1 MANRKVSM
9 LRIRK
14 LIQLTSRGLSQRK
27 ISKEVKMGRNIVS
40 MYLGQIEQT
49 GQSYQAL
56 LALDD
61 ADLGRL
67 LLPSAKEI
75 PKDERYSILEPL
87 LSGYAKELGRT
98 GVTKLLL
105 WEEYRSDYPQGYGY
119 TQFKRYLNHY
129 ISNRKP
135 SFHNQH
141 IAGREMQVDFAGDP
155 LYVTD
160 KRTGERKSCPVL
172 VCTLPFSGRTFA
184 IALYDARQEA
194 FYYGLNRAVAYFGGI
209 TESVK
214 SDNMRQWVKRANRY
228 EPTFNDATIRWGLHY
243 QTELTATR
251 VAKPKDK
258 AHVECHVNIVYQRVY
273 ARSRNEVFHSLE
285 ALNARMLEL
294 LDEHNSKPMQGHPYS
309 RNDRFLME
317 EKQLLRPLPRDPF
330 LFKFRKEFTVNSTYH
345 TQISPE
351 QHFYSIPH
359 QYIGYKAVIIY
370 DYQNVEVYIGLERIA
385 FHPRSY
391 VRGGYTTNP
400 DHMPEH
406 HRAYRRSQEYNADYY
421 LRKAA
426 YIGPAAKEA
435 VTRILSSKVFVQQAY
450 GSCAGV
456 ISLVRKYPADRIEA
470 ACCRAISSPVVTYT
484 MVKRIL
490 EKELDTVSKDPNPS
504 TPLPEHDNIRG
515 ASAYN

>member
-1 MANRKVSM
+1 M

-14 LIQLTSRGLSQRK
+14 LIQLASRGLSQRK
-27 ISKEVKMGRNIVS
+27 ISKEMRMGRNIVS
-40 MYLGQIEQT
+40 MYLEQIKRT
-49 GQSYQAL
+49 GKPCQSL

-61 ADLGRL
+61 ASLAAL
-67 LLPSAKEI
+67 LSPPAK
-75 PKDERYSILEPL
+75 PTPVDERFCNLEPL
-87 LSGYAKELGRT
+87 LSVYAKELKRT

-105 WEEYRSDYPQGYGY
+105 WEEYRNDFADGYGY
-119 TQFKRYLNHY
+119 TQFKKYLNHY
-129 ISNRKP
+129 IKSSNP
-135 SFHNQH
+135 SYHNEH
-141 IAGREMQVDFAGDP
+141 HAGKEMQVDFAGSQ
-155 LYVTD
+155 LYITD
-160 KRTGERKSCPVL
+160 KRTGEKTPCPVL
-172 VCTLPFSGRTFA
+172 VCTLPFSGKTFA
-184 IALYDARQEA
+184 IALRNARQEA

-273 ARSRNEVFHSLE
+273 ARLRNEVFYSLE
-285 ALNARMLEL
+285 ALNARILEL
-294 LDEHNSKPMQGHPYS
+294 LEEHNNKPMQGYPYS

-317 EKQLLRPLPRDPF
+317 EKQALRPLPRDPF
-330 LFKFRKEFTVNSTYH
+330 LFKFRKEFKVNSTYH

-359 QYIGYKAVIIY
+359 QYIGYKAAIIY
-370 DYQNVEVYIGLERIA
+370 DYQNVEIYIGLDRVA

-406 HRAYRRSQEYNADYY
+406 HRAYRRTQEYNADYY

-426 YIGPAAKEA
+426 YIGPATKEA
-435 VTRILSSKVFVQQAY
+435 VSRILSSKVFVQQAY
-450 GSCAGV
+450 NSCAGV
-456 ISLVRKYPADRIEA
+456 ISLTGKYPVTRVEA
-470 ACCRAISSPVVTYT
+470 ACIRALASPVVSYK
-484 MVKRIL
+484 MISRIL
-490 EKELDTVSKDPNPS
+490 EKDLDTVGETLISV

>member
-1 MANRKVSM
+1 MANKKVSM

-14 LIQLTSRGLSQRK
+14 LIQLTTRGLSQRK
-27 ISKEVKMGRNIVS
+27 ISKEMKMGRNIVS
-40 MYLGQIEQT
+40 MYLEQIKRT
-49 GQSYQAL
+49 GQSCQSL
-56 LALDD
+56 LELDD
-61 ADLGRL
+61 ASLSAL
-67 LLPSAKEI
+67 LSPPAKQTS
-75 PKDERYSILEPL
+75 KDERFCTLEPL
-87 LSGYAKELGRT
+87 LPGYAKELKRT

-105 WEEYRSDYPQGYGY
+105 WEEYRNDFPKGYGY
-119 TQFKRYLNHY
+119 TQFKKHLNHY
-129 ISNRKP
+129 INNRKP

-141 IAGREMQVDFAGDP
+141 FAGREMQVDFAGDP
-155 LYVTD
+155 LYITD

-172 VCTLPFSGRTFA
+172 VCTLPFSGKTFA

-194 FYYGLNRAVAYFGGI
+194 FYYGLNRAVDYFGGI

-273 ARSRNEVFHSLE
+273 ARLRNEVFYSLE
-285 ALNARMLEL
+285 ALNARILEL
-294 LDEHNSKPMQGHPYS
+294 LEEHNSKPMQGHPYS

-359 QYIGYKAVIIY
+359 QYIGYRAAIIY
-370 DYQNVEVYIGLERIA
+370 DYQNVEVYVGLERIA

-406 HRAYRRSQEYNADYY
+406 HRAYRRSQEYNANYY

-426 YIGPAAKEA
+426 YIGPATKEV

-456 ISLVRKYPADRIEA
+456 ISLARKYPADRIEA
-470 ACCRAISSPVVTYT
+470 ACSRSIASPVVSYT
-484 MVKRIL
+484 MIKRIL

-504 TPLPEHDNIRG
+504 ITLPEHDNIRG